1 MNFNIFFFK
10 FGGFHKKEYL
20 LGYEEIMDITKL
32 DFFFWGGGVISV
44 HFKAF
49 LTVKVQI
56 GIIFGVAKNSNILW
70 GMPKFLI
77 F

>member
-1 MNFNIFFFK
+1 MNIYWGMKKLWILQNWTFFSFFF
-10 FGGFHKKEYL
+10 
-20 LGYEEIMDITKL
+20 
-32 DFFFWGGGVISV
+32 FFFLGGGGVISV

-56 GIIFGVAKNSNILW
+56 GIIFGVAKKSNILW

-77 F
+77 FCE